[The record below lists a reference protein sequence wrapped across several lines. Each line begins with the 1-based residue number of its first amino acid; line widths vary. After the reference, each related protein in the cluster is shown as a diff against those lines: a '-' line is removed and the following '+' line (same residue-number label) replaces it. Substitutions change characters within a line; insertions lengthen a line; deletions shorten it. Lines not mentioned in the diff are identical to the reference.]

1 MPSLTARIAKAM
13 PLDSQQ
19 NVSDIARYRCK
30 KPGTLVSIIPFFLV
44 ITALIVWSH
53 LCESRYGS
61 LRPVFNKMSKQFG
74 FATGRTAMFFWFD
87 HLFFITGKNNIITK
101 NDHYG
106 FFPQWPNNFAFL
118 AFQVYTVYIYIWST
132 KSPWVHE
139 FNKWAVDEGIP
150 TSSLLIKRIFHEIN
164 HPILLR

>member
-87 HLFFITGKNNIITK
+87 HLFFITGKNNMLPKT
-101 NDHYG
+101 DHNG
-106 FFPQWPNNFAFL
+106 FFPSWPENLVFL
-118 AFQVYTVYIYIWST
+118 AFQDMYIYIMILYMMLHYM
-132 KSPWVHE
+132 PHFQIQMVYQ
-139 FNKWAVDEGIP
+139 
-150 TSSLLIKRIFHEIN
+150 KRTPN
-164 HPILLR
+164 LQSQLRRRLHGCRDGMK

>member
-1 MPSLTARIAKAM
+1 MVVYWRVQYIIIKYSWTMPSLNARIAKAM

-19 NVSDIARYRCK
+19 HVSDIARYRCK
-30 KPGTLVSIIPFFLV
+30 KPGTLVSIIPFFFVKRPWPFFLV

-61 LRPVFNKMSKQFG
+61 LRPFFNKMSKQFG

-87 HLFFITGKNNIITK
+87 HLFFITGKKNIITK

-106 FFPQWPNNFAFL
+106 FFPQWPNNFVFL

-132 KSPWVHE
+132 KCPSVHE
-139 FNKWAVDEGIP
+139 FNK
-150 TSSLLIKRIFHEIN
+150 
-164 HPILLR
+164 